1 VSTDLFLKERLAA
14 QDLEQRSVNAIR
26 VLSLDAV
33 ERAQSGHPGTP
44 MGLADVAYVLWS
56 SFLRF
61 DPTRPDWPNRDR
73 FVLSAGHACMLQ
85 YAMLYLLG
93 YDLSL
98 EDLRQFRQFGSR
110 TPGHPEKGHTV
121 GVETTSGPLGQ
132 GISTAVGMAIA
143 ERHLAARLNTPG
155 FNVIDHRTVVIA
167 SDGDMMEGVQAEA
180 ASVAGHLGLGKLIV
194 IYDDNRITIDGSTS
208 LAFSTEDVAAR
219 YAAYGWHVTHVDGH
233 DRKSVHEALLAADA
247 ESERPSLIVARTHI
261 AIGAPTKQDTAEA
274 HGSPLGAEEVKRVR
288 EAYGWHEEPFV
299 IPEAIHDHFLE
310 MGRAHFERR
319 KTWEETFAN
328 WKQRFPE
335 RAAIWDAIVRPA
347 PPSTDE
353 GRPSWK
359 PGTMVPTRKASHKAL
374 EWLKPRVPSMLGGSA
389 DLTPSNLT
397 ETGEDASFSKDNPA
411 GRYFHFGVREHAMAA
426 IMNGLALSGLR
437 PYGGTFLIFS
447 DYLRP
452 SLRLASIMQTPVV
465 YVFTHDSIFLGEDG
479 PTHQPIAALAAL
491 RAIPGM
497 TVIRPADAPE
507 TLRAWE
513 VALERG
519 GPVALCLTRQ
529 DVPVLDHDAP
539 EVEDDLRRGAYILF
553 GGGGPADLIAFA
565 TGSEVWVTLE
575 AARAVAKDGLK
586 TRVVA
591 VPSWELFFEQDA
603 DYQRR
608 ILAPEITARLAVEA
622 ASPFGWERFVG
633 MNGVIHGINRFGASA
648 PWKVLQ
654 KEFGFT
660 PDAIADMMRRLVRS

>member
-1 VSTDLFLKERLAA
+1 MSTDLFLKERLAA

-26 VLSLDAV
+26 VLSMDAV

-44 MGLADVAYVLWS
+44 MALADIAYVLWS

-85 YAMLYLLG
+85 YTMLYLLG
-93 YDLSL
+93 YDLTL
-98 EDLRQFRQFGSR
+98 EDLRHFRQFGSR

-132 GISTAVGMAIA
+132 GLSTAVGMAIA

-155 FNVIDHRTVVIA
+155 FAVIDHRTVVIA

-194 IYDDNRITIDGSTS
+194 IYDDNHITIDGDTA
-208 LAFSTEDVAAR
+208 LTFSREDVAAR
-219 YAAYGWHVTHVDGH
+219 YAAYGWQVAHVDGH
-233 DRKSVHEALLAADA
+233 DRAAVHEALLAADA
-247 ESERPSLIVARTHI
+247 ETGRPSLIVARTHI
-261 AIGAPTKQDTAEA
+261 AIGAPEKQDTAEA
-274 HGSPLGAEEVKRVR
+274 HGSPLGAEEVKRAR
-288 EAYGWHEEPFV
+288 ESYGWTEEPFI
-299 IPEAIHDHFLE
+299 IPESIRNHFLE
-310 MGRAHFERR
+310 LGRAHLDRR
-319 KTWEETFAN
+319 KTWEDTFSS
-328 WKQRFPE
+328 WRQRFPD
-335 RAAIWDAIVRPA
+335 RAKVWDAMLRPELPGPDDSRPA
-347 PPSTDE
+347 
-353 GRPSWK
+353 WK
-359 PGTMVPTRKASHKAL
+359 PGAMVSTRKASQKSL
-374 EWLKPRVPSMLGGSA
+374 EWLKPRIPALLGGSA

-397 ETGEDASFSKDNPA
+397 QTGEDANFSRDNPA

-426 IMNGLALSGLR
+426 IMNGLALSELR

-447 DYLRP
+447 DYLKP
-452 SLRLASIMQTPVV
+452 SLRLACIMQTPVV

-479 PTHQPIAALAAL
+479 PTHQPIEALPAL

-507 TLRAWE
+507 TLLAWE

-519 GPVALCLTRQ
+519 RPVALCLTRQ
-529 DVPVLDHDAP
+529 DVPVLDHP
-539 EVEDDLRRGAYILF
+539 PVENGDLRRGAYILF
-553 GGGGPADLIAFA
+553 GDGPADLIAFA

-575 AARAVAKDGLK
+575 AAQSVAKDGLK
-586 TRVVA
+586 VRVVA
-591 VPSWELFFEQDA
+591 VPSWEIFFEQDA
-603 DYQRR
+603 AYQRR
-608 ILAPEITARLAVEA
+608 ILAPEIGARLAVEA

-633 MNGVIHGINRFGASA
+633 REGAIHGIPRFGASA
-648 PWKVLQ
+648 PWKALQ

-660 PDAIADMMRRLVRS
+660 PEAIAELMRGQVRP